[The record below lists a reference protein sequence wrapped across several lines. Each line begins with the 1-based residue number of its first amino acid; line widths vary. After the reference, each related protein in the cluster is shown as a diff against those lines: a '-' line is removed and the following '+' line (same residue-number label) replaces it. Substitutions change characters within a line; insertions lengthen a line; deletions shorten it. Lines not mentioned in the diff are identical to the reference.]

1 MSETNE
7 LREVEEL
14 KKEFFDFVEDT
25 KSISETI
32 RKNEEHIKRYEETIS
47 HLNPEN
53 IPEDLEMKKKLE
65 SKKEELIAEG
75 PDLIKSFKIRYGD
88 FEISDEDKKEK
99 TIKEMEEG
107 TIEGKATEVLQKMNK
122 KRREIERKIEKNK
135 INLEQIKLKI
145 RAHDYSDTSVNILD
159 LYKEEEKAKDEI
171 ALTEKAM
178 DECNKAIEDIK
189 AFDKKKEFEEVLK
202 NENVK
207 NTKVVRKFDDKSE
220 NIQPENTEPVS
231 EQEENIQPENTEPVN
246 AQPANTR
253 PVNAQPANT
262 EPVNAQPANTRPVNA
277 QPANTRPVNAQPANT
292 EPVNAQPANTRPVNA
307 QPANTRP
314 INTQPANAR
323 PVNAQPVERK
333 DSVTI
338 DSKTGLAVF
347 YEEIN
352 GKSNQ
357 IAAITLEEALK
368 SPRSVRRETFKYIKQ
383 YVEEKQ
389 GEKFEWKYRNFKR
402 LNPVLLKLFLKAE
415 RNDLLS
421 NYVKAAN
428 AEEDLKFEYNADM
441 ELGDSE
447 AISDKTLYRLNNQ
460 LLKDNN
466 DLGTQFEAVKHL
478 RFWHLISRIPVLNTM
493 RLPANTEGKKQDC
506 EEISKNLQAEIDKK
520 RSPLSE
526 ELQKKFPLEPAGYGF
541 GFKKKKKESV
551 KPFSNEEDRDNRDNE
566 EEQTR

>member
-122 KRREIERKIEKNK
+122 KRKEIERKIEKNK

-159 LYKEEEKAKDEI
+159 LYKEEEKARDEI

-178 DECNKAIEDIK
+178 DECDKAIEDIK

-231 EQEENIQPENTEPVN
+231 EQEENIQPENTEPVSEQEEN
-246 AQPANTR
+246 IQPE
-253 PVNAQPANT
+253 NT

-277 QPANTRPVNAQPANT
+277 QPANTRPVNP
-292 EPVNAQPANTRPVNA
+292 EPVQ
-307 QPANTRP
+307 
-314 INTQPANAR
+314 
-323 PVNAQPVERK
+323 RK

-338 DSKTGLAVF
+338 DPKTGLAVF

-368 SPRSVRRETFKYIKQ
+368 NPRSVRRETFKYIKQ

-389 GEKFEWKYRNFKR
+389 GEKFEWKYRDFRR

-421 NYVKAAN
+421 NYMKAAN
-428 AEEDLKFEYNADM
+428 AKEDLNFEYNADM
-441 ELGDSE
+441 ELGESD
-447 AISDKTLYRLNNQ
+447 AISDKILYRLNNQ

-466 DLGTQFEAVKHL
+466 DLGTQFKAVKHL

-493 RLPANTEGKKQDC
+493 RLPANTEDKKQDHKK
-506 EEISKNLQAEIDKK
+506 ISENLQAKIDDKN
-520 RSPLSE
+520 SPLSKRLKE
-526 ELQKKFPLEPAGYGF
+526 EFPIKNDFVFDFDEME
-541 GFKKKKKESV
+541 KRKESV
-551 KPFSNEEDRDNRDNE
+551 KTFSDEEDRDNE

>member
-14 KKEFFDFVEDT
+14 KKEFFGFVEDT

-159 LYKEEEKAKDEI
+159 LYKEEEKARDEI

-178 DECNKAIEDIK
+178 DECDKAIEDIK

-207 NTKVVRKFDDKSE
+207 NTKVIRTFDDREEKE
-220 NIQPENTEPVS
+220 PIKPEPTKPEPINPEPV
-231 EQEENIQPENTEPVN
+231 Q
-246 AQPANTR
+246 
-253 PVNAQPANT
+253 
-262 EPVNAQPANTRPVNA
+262 
-277 QPANTRPVNAQPANT
+277 
-292 EPVNAQPANTRPVNA
+292 
-307 QPANTRP
+307 
-314 INTQPANAR
+314 
-323 PVNAQPVERK
+323 RK

-338 DSKTGLAVF
+338 DPKTGLAVF

-368 SPRSVRRETFKYIKQ
+368 NPRSVRRETFKYIKQ

-389 GEKFEWKYRNFKR
+389 GEKFEWKYRDFRR

-421 NYVKAAN
+421 NYMKAAN
-428 AEEDLKFEYNADM
+428 AEEELNFEYNADM
-441 ELGDSE
+441 ELGESD
-447 AISDKTLYRLNNQ
+447 AISDKILYRLNNQ

-466 DLGTQFEAVKHL
+466 DLGTQFKAVKHL

-493 RLPANTEGKKQDC
+493 RLPANTEDKKQDHKK
-506 EEISKNLQAEIDKK
+506 ISENLQAKIDDKS
-520 RSPLSE
+520 SPLSKRLKE
-526 ELQKKFPLEPAGYGF
+526 EFPIKNDFVFDFDEME
-541 GFKKKKKESV
+541 KRKESV
-551 KPFSNEEDRDNRDNE
+551 KTFSDEEDRDNE
-566 EEQTR
+566 EEQTRQYK

>member
-159 LYKEEEKAKDEI
+159 LYKEEEKARDEI

-178 DECNKAIEDIK
+178 DECDKAIEDIK

-220 NIQPENTEPVS
+220 NIQPENTEPV
-231 EQEENIQPENTEPVN
+231 
-246 AQPANTR
+246 
-253 PVNAQPANT
+253 
-262 EPVNAQPANTRPVNA
+262 NAQPANTRPVNA
-277 QPANTRPVNAQPANT
+277 QPANTRPVNAQP
-292 EPVNAQPANTRPVNA
+292 
-307 QPANTRP
+307 
-314 INTQPANAR
+314 
-323 PVNAQPVERK
+323 VERK

-338 DSKTGLAVF
+338 DPKTGLAVF

-368 SPRSVRRETFKYIKQ
+368 NPRSVRRETFKYIKQ

-389 GEKFEWKYRNFKR
+389 GEKFEWKYRDFRR

-421 NYVKAAN
+421 NYIKAAN
-428 AEEDLKFEYNADM
+428 AEEDLNFEYNADM
-441 ELGDSE
+441 ELGESD
-447 AISDKTLYRLNNQ
+447 AISDKILYRLNNQ

-466 DLGTQFEAVKHL
+466 DLGTQFKAVKHL

-493 RLPANTEGKKQDC
+493 RLPANTEDKKQDHKK
-506 EEISKNLQAEIDKK
+506 ISENLQAKIDDKN
-520 RSPLSE
+520 SPLSKRLKE
-526 ELQKKFPLEPAGYGF
+526 EFPIKNDFVFDFDEME
-541 GFKKKKKESV
+541 KRKESV
-551 KPFSNEEDRDNRDNE
+551 KTFSDEEDRDNE

>member
-159 LYKEEEKAKDEI
+159 LYKEEEKARDEI

-178 DECNKAIEDIK
+178 DECDKAIEDIK

-202 NENVK
+202 NENIK
-207 NTKVVRKFDDKSE
+207 NTKVVRTFNERRKEEPTK
-220 NIQPENTEPVS
+220 PEPTKPEPTKPEPTKPEPTKPEPTKPEPTKPEPINPEPTKPEPINPEPV
-231 EQEENIQPENTEPVN
+231 Q
-246 AQPANTR
+246 
-253 PVNAQPANT
+253 
-262 EPVNAQPANTRPVNA
+262 
-277 QPANTRPVNAQPANT
+277 
-292 EPVNAQPANTRPVNA
+292 
-307 QPANTRP
+307 
-314 INTQPANAR
+314 
-323 PVNAQPVERK
+323 RK

-338 DSKTGLAVF
+338 DPKTGLAVF

-368 SPRSVRRETFKYIKQ
+368 NPRSVRRETFKYIKQ

-389 GEKFEWKYRNFKR
+389 GEKFEWKYRDFRR

-421 NYVKAAN
+421 NYMKAAN
-428 AEEDLKFEYNADM
+428 AEEELNFEYNADM
-441 ELGDSE
+441 ELGESD
-447 AISDKTLYRLNNQ
+447 AISDKILYRLNNQ

-466 DLGTQFEAVKHL
+466 DLGTQFKAVKHL

-493 RLPANTEGKKQDC
+493 RLPANTEDKKQDYKK
-506 EEISKNLQAEIDKK
+506 ISENLQAKIDDKS
-520 RSPLSE
+520 SPLSKRLQE
-526 ELQKKFPLEPAGYGF
+526 EFPIKDDFVFDFDEME
-541 GFKKKKKESV
+541 KRKESV
-551 KPFSNEEDRDNRDNE
+551 KTFSDEEDRDNE

>member
-1 MSETNE
+1 MSEINE
-7 LREVEEL
+7 LREVQDL
-14 KKEFFDFVEDT
+14 KKEFFDFIEDT

-65 SKKEELIAEG
+65 SKKEELISEA
-75 PDLIKSFKIRYGD
+75 PDLIKNFKIRYGD
-88 FEISDEDKKEK
+88 FEISDDDKKEK

-107 TIEGKATEVLQKMNK
+107 TMEGKATEVLQKMNK

-159 LYKEEEKAKDEI
+159 LYKEEEKARDEI

-178 DECNKAIEDIK
+178 DECDKAIEDIK

-220 NIQPENTEPVS
+220 NVQPENTEPVS

-246 AQPANTR
+246 EQPANARPVNEQPANARPVNVQPANAR
-253 PVNAQPANT
+253 PVNA
-262 EPVNAQPANTRPVNA
+262 
-277 QPANTRPVNAQPANT
+277 
-292 EPVNAQPANTRPVNA
+292 
-307 QPANTRP
+307 
-314 INTQPANAR
+314 QPANAR

-333 DSVTI
+333 DFVAI

-357 IAAITLEEALK
+357 IAAITLEEAFK
-368 SPRSVRRETFKYIKQ
+368 NPRSVRRETFKYIKQ
-383 YVEEKQ
+383 CVEEKQ

-421 NYVKAAN
+421 NYIKAAN
-428 AEEDLKFEYNADM
+428 AEEDLNFEYNVDM

-493 RLPANTEGKKQDC
+493 RLPANTEDKKPDYKQ
-506 EEISKNLQAEIDKK
+506 ISANLQAKINKE

-526 ELQKKFPLEPAGYGF
+526 ELKKEFPLEPAGYGF
-541 GFKKKKKESV
+541 GFKKKVSIKT
-551 KPFSNEEDRDNRDNE
+551 FSNK

>member
-75 PDLIKSFKIRYGD
+75 PDLIKNFKIRYGD

-159 LYKEEEKAKDEI
+159 LYKEEEKARDEI

-178 DECNKAIEDIK
+178 DECDKAIEDIK

-207 NTKVVRKFDDKSE
+207 NTKVIRTFDDREEKE
-220 NIQPENTEPVS
+220 PIKPEPIKPEPTKPEPTNPEPTKPEPINPEPINPEPV
-231 EQEENIQPENTEPVN
+231 Q
-246 AQPANTR
+246 
-253 PVNAQPANT
+253 
-262 EPVNAQPANTRPVNA
+262 
-277 QPANTRPVNAQPANT
+277 
-292 EPVNAQPANTRPVNA
+292 
-307 QPANTRP
+307 
-314 INTQPANAR
+314 
-323 PVNAQPVERK
+323 RK

-338 DSKTGLAVF
+338 DPKTGLAVF

-368 SPRSVRRETFKYIKQ
+368 NPRSVRRETFKYIKQ

-389 GEKFEWKYRNFKR
+389 GEKFEWKYRDFRR

-421 NYVKAAN
+421 NYMKAAN
-428 AEEDLKFEYNADM
+428 AEEELNFEYNADM
-441 ELGDSE
+441 ELGESD
-447 AISDKTLYRLNNQ
+447 AISDKILYRLNNQ

-466 DLGTQFEAVKHL
+466 DLGTQFKAVKHL

-493 RLPANTEGKKQDC
+493 RLPANTEDKKPDYKQ
-506 EEISKNLQAEIDKK
+506 ISANLQAKINKE

-526 ELQKKFPLEPAGYGF
+526 ELKKEFPLEPAGYGF
-541 GFKKKKKESV
+541 GFKKKVSIKT
-551 KPFSNEEDRDNRDNE
+551 FSNK

>member
-1 MSETNE
+1 MKQKVKG
-7 LREVEEL
+7 L
-14 KKEFFDFVEDT
+14 
-25 KSISETI
+25 
-32 RKNEEHIKRYEETIS
+32 
-47 HLNPEN
+47 
-53 IPEDLEMKKKLE
+53 LEYM
-65 SKKEELIAEG
+65 
-75 PDLIKSFKIRYGD
+75 
-88 FEISDEDKKEK
+88 
-99 TIKEMEEG
+99 
-107 TIEGKATEVLQKMNK
+107 
-122 KRREIERKIEKNK
+122 
-135 INLEQIKLKI
+135 
-145 RAHDYSDTSVNILD
+145 
-159 LYKEEEKAKDEI
+159 EKAKDE
-171 ALTEKAM
+171 LNNLREERKKLSKEK
-178 DECNKAIEDIK
+178 ENFSNKETSFYKDVELSYN
-189 AFDKKKEFEEVLK
+189 KKKEEYDAYVKLVSGKVKSKKEEILEDYHEKMDKLDKTNSKLNEDYTRIKSLK
-202 NENVK
+202 EEIYGKKAHLKWLENTIPTEGETNKPNRELLKKLRDNIADLEVETKMLNVK
-207 NTKVVRKFDDKSE
+207 IEANQAILEELVPKDKNPMSVYKELQEETKKIESLNFNNLDETKEFFESKQKSGAEQQKTEQQSMREQKQVQQKVVQQRV
-220 NIQPENTEPVS
+220 PEQKQV
-231 EQEENIQPENTEPVN
+231 EQKVVQQRVPEQKQVEQKVVQQSVPE
-246 AQPANTR
+246 QKPKPAN
-253 PVNAQPANT
+253 PQ
-262 EPVNAQPANTRPVNA
+262 
-277 QPANTRPVNAQPANT
+277 
-292 EPVNAQPANTRPVNA
+292 
-307 QPANTRP
+307 
-314 INTQPANAR
+314 
-323 PVNAQPVERK
+323 PVNAQPVQRK

-338 DSKTGLAVF
+338 DPKTGLAVF

-368 SPRSVRRETFKYIKQ
+368 NPRSVRRETFKYIKQ
-383 YVEEKQ
+383 YVEKKQ

>member
-14 KKEFFDFVEDT
+14 KKEFFGFVEDT

-159 LYKEEEKAKDEI
+159 LYKEEEKARDEI

-178 DECNKAIEDIK
+178 DECDKAIEDIK

-207 NTKVVRKFDDKSE
+207 NTKVIRTFDDREEK
-220 NIQPENTEPVS
+220 EPANS
-231 EQEENIQPENTEPVN
+231 EPVN
-246 AQPANTR
+246 S
-253 PVNAQPANT
+253 
-262 EPVNAQPANTRPVNA
+262 EPVNPEPINPEPVK
-277 QPANTRPVNAQPANT
+277 PEPTKPEPT
-292 EPVNAQPANTRPVNA
+292 KPEPIKPEPIKPEPVNPEPV
-307 QPANTRP
+307 Q
-314 INTQPANAR
+314 
-323 PVNAQPVERK
+323 RK

-338 DSKTGLAVF
+338 DPKTGLAVF

-368 SPRSVRRETFKYIKQ
+368 NPRSVRRETFKYIKQ

-389 GEKFEWKYRNFKR
+389 GEKFEWKYRDFRR

-421 NYVKAAN
+421 NYMKAAN
-428 AEEDLKFEYNADM
+428 AEEDLNFEYNADM
-441 ELGDSE
+441 ELGESD
-447 AISDKTLYRLNNQ
+447 AISDKILYRLNNQ

-466 DLGTQFEAVKHL
+466 DLGTQFKAVKHL

-493 RLPANTEGKKQDC
+493 RLPANTEDKKQDHKK
-506 EEISKNLQAEIDKK
+506 ISENLQAKIDDKS
-520 RSPLSE
+520 SPLSKRLKE
-526 ELQKKFPLEPAGYGF
+526 EFPIKNDFVFDFDEME
-541 GFKKKKKESV
+541 KRKESV
-551 KPFSNEEDRDNRDNE
+551 KTFSDEEDRDNE
-566 EEQTR
+566 EKQTR

>member
-159 LYKEEEKAKDEI
+159 LYKEEEKARDEI

-178 DECNKAIEDIK
+178 DECDKAIEDIK

-231 EQEENIQPENTEPVN
+231 EQEENIQPENTEPVSEQEEN
-246 AQPANTR
+246 IQPE
-253 PVNAQPANT
+253 NT
-262 EPVNAQPANTRPVNA
+262 EPVNAQPANTRPVN
-277 QPANTRPVNAQPANT
+277 P
-292 EPVNAQPANTRPVNA
+292 EPVQ
-307 QPANTRP
+307 
-314 INTQPANAR
+314 
-323 PVNAQPVERK
+323 RK

-338 DSKTGLAVF
+338 DPKTGLAVF

-368 SPRSVRRETFKYIKQ
+368 NPRSVRRETFKYIKQ

-389 GEKFEWKYRNFKR
+389 GEKFEWKYRDFRR

-421 NYVKAAN
+421 NYIKAAN
-428 AEEDLKFEYNADM
+428 AEEDLNFEYNADM
-441 ELGDSE
+441 ELGESD
-447 AISDKTLYRLNNQ
+447 AISDKILYRLNNQ

-466 DLGTQFEAVKHL
+466 DLGTQFKAVKHL

-493 RLPANTEGKKQDC
+493 RLPANTEDKKQDHKK
-506 EEISKNLQAEIDKK
+506 ISENLQAKIDDKN
-520 RSPLSE
+520 SPLSKRLKE
-526 ELQKKFPLEPAGYGF
+526 EFPIKNDFVFDFDEME
-541 GFKKKKKESV
+541 KRKESV
-551 KPFSNEEDRDNRDNE
+551 KTFSDEEDRDNE

>member
-14 KKEFFDFVEDT
+14 KKEFFGFVEDT

-159 LYKEEEKAKDEI
+159 LYKEEEKARDEI

-178 DECNKAIEDIK
+178 DECDKAIEDIK

-207 NTKVVRKFDDKSE
+207 NTKVIRTFDDREEKE
-220 NIQPENTEPVS
+220 PIKPEPTKPEPTKPEPTKPEPTKPEPTKPEPTKPEPTKPEPINPEPV
-231 EQEENIQPENTEPVN
+231 Q
-246 AQPANTR
+246 
-253 PVNAQPANT
+253 
-262 EPVNAQPANTRPVNA
+262 
-277 QPANTRPVNAQPANT
+277 
-292 EPVNAQPANTRPVNA
+292 
-307 QPANTRP
+307 
-314 INTQPANAR
+314 
-323 PVNAQPVERK
+323 RK

-338 DSKTGLAVF
+338 DPKTGLAVF

-368 SPRSVRRETFKYIKQ
+368 NPRSVRRETFKYIKQ

-389 GEKFEWKYRNFKR
+389 GEKFEWKYRDFRR

-421 NYVKAAN
+421 NYMKAAN
-428 AEEDLKFEYNADM
+428 AEEELNFEYNADM
-441 ELGDSE
+441 ELGESD
-447 AISDKTLYRLNNQ
+447 AISDKILYRLNNQ

-466 DLGTQFEAVKHL
+466 DLGTQFKAVKHL

-493 RLPANTEGKKQDC
+493 RLPANTEDKKQDHKK
-506 EEISKNLQAEIDKK
+506 ISENLQAKIDDKS
-520 RSPLSE
+520 SPLSKRLKE
-526 ELQKKFPLEPAGYGF
+526 EFPIKNDFVFDFDEME
-541 GFKKKKKESV
+541 KRKESV
-551 KPFSNEEDRDNRDNE
+551 KTFSDEEDRDNE
-566 EEQTR
+566 EEQTRQYK

>member
-253 PVNAQPANT
+253 PVNAQPAN
-262 EPVNAQPANTRPVNA
+262 
-277 QPANTRPVNAQPANT
+277 
-292 EPVNAQPANTRPVNA
+292 
-307 QPANTRP
+307 
-314 INTQPANAR
+314 AR

>member
-14 KKEFFDFVEDT
+14 KKEFFGFVEDT

-159 LYKEEEKAKDEI
+159 LYKEEEKARDEI

-178 DECNKAIEDIK
+178 DECDKAIEDIK

-207 NTKVVRKFDDKSE
+207 NTKVIRTFDDREEK
-220 NIQPENTEPVS
+220 EPANS
-231 EQEENIQPENTEPVN
+231 EPVN
-246 AQPANTR
+246 S
-253 PVNAQPANT
+253 
-262 EPVNAQPANTRPVNA
+262 EPVNPEPINPEPVK
-277 QPANTRPVNAQPANT
+277 PEPTKPEPT
-292 EPVNAQPANTRPVNA
+292 KPEPIKPEPTKPEPIKPEPIKPEPIKPEPIKPEPIKPEPIKPEPVNPEPVN
-307 QPANTRP
+307 PE
-314 INTQPANAR
+314 
-323 PVNAQPVERK
+323 PVQRK

-338 DSKTGLAVF
+338 DPKTGLAVF

-368 SPRSVRRETFKYIKQ
+368 NPRSVRRETFKYIKQ

-389 GEKFEWKYRNFKR
+389 GEKFEWKYRDFRR

-421 NYVKAAN
+421 NYMKAAN
-428 AEEDLKFEYNADM
+428 AEEDLNFEYNADM
-441 ELGDSE
+441 ELGESD
-447 AISDKTLYRLNNQ
+447 AISDKILYRLNNQ

-466 DLGTQFEAVKHL
+466 DLGTQFKAVKHL

-493 RLPANTEGKKQDC
+493 RLPANTEDKKQDHKK
-506 EEISKNLQAEIDKK
+506 ISENLQAKIDDKS
-520 RSPLSE
+520 SPLSKRLKE
-526 ELQKKFPLEPAGYGF
+526 EFPIKNDFVFDFDEME
-541 GFKKKKKESV
+541 KRKESV
-551 KPFSNEEDRDNRDNE
+551 KTFSDEEDRDNE
-566 EEQTR
+566 EKQTR

>member
-159 LYKEEEKAKDEI
+159 LYKEEEKARDEI

-178 DECNKAIEDIK
+178 DECDKAIEDIK

-231 EQEENIQPENTEPVN
+231 EQEENIQPENTEPVSEQEEN
-246 AQPANTR
+246 IQPE
-253 PVNAQPANT
+253 NT

-277 QPANTRPVNAQPANT
+277 QPANTRPVNAQP
-292 EPVNAQPANTRPVNA
+292 
-307 QPANTRP
+307 
-314 INTQPANAR
+314 
-323 PVNAQPVERK
+323 VERK

-338 DSKTGLAVF
+338 DPKTGLAVF

-368 SPRSVRRETFKYIKQ
+368 NPRSVRRETFKYIKQ

-389 GEKFEWKYRNFKR
+389 GEKFEWKYRDFRR

-421 NYVKAAN
+421 NYIKAAN
-428 AEEDLKFEYNADM
+428 AEEDLNFEYNADM
-441 ELGDSE
+441 ELGESD
-447 AISDKTLYRLNNQ
+447 AISDKILYRLNNQ

-466 DLGTQFEAVKHL
+466 DLGTQFKAVKHL

-493 RLPANTEGKKQDC
+493 RLPANTEDKKQDHKK
-506 EEISKNLQAEIDKK
+506 ISENLQAKIDDKN
-520 RSPLSE
+520 SPLSKRLKE
-526 ELQKKFPLEPAGYGF
+526 EFPIKNDFVFDFDME
-541 GFKKKKKESV
+541 KRKESV
-551 KPFSNEEDRDNRDNE
+551 KTFSDEEDRDNE

>member
-159 LYKEEEKAKDEI
+159 LYKEEEKARDEI

-178 DECNKAIEDIK
+178 DECDKAIEDIK

-207 NTKVVRKFDDKSE
+207 NTKVIRTFDDREEKE
-220 NIQPENTEPVS
+220 PIKPEPTKPEPIKPEPIKPEPTKPEPTKPEPTKPEPTKPEPTKPEPTKPEPTKPEPTKPEPTKPEPTKPEPTKPEPIKPEPTKPEPIKPEPINPEPV
-231 EQEENIQPENTEPVN
+231 Q
-246 AQPANTR
+246 
-253 PVNAQPANT
+253 
-262 EPVNAQPANTRPVNA
+262 
-277 QPANTRPVNAQPANT
+277 
-292 EPVNAQPANTRPVNA
+292 
-307 QPANTRP
+307 
-314 INTQPANAR
+314 
-323 PVNAQPVERK
+323 RK

-338 DSKTGLAVF
+338 DPKTGLAVF

-368 SPRSVRRETFKYIKQ
+368 NPRSVRRETFKYIKQ

-389 GEKFEWKYRNFKR
+389 GEKFEWKYRDFRR

-421 NYVKAAN
+421 NYMKAAN
-428 AEEDLKFEYNADM
+428 AEEELNFEYNADM
-441 ELGDSE
+441 ELGESD
-447 AISDKTLYRLNNQ
+447 AISDKILYRLNNQ

-466 DLGTQFEAVKHL
+466 DLGTQFKAVKHL

-493 RLPANTEGKKQDC
+493 RLPANTEDKKQDHKK
-506 EEISKNLQAEIDKK
+506 ISKNLQAKIDDKN
-520 RSPLSE
+520 SPLSKRLKE
-526 ELQKKFPLEPAGYGF
+526 EFPIKNDFVFDFDEME
-541 GFKKKKKESV
+541 KRKESV
-551 KPFSNEEDRDNRDNE
+551 KTFSDEEDRDNE

>member
-159 LYKEEEKAKDEI
+159 LYKEEEKARDEI

-178 DECNKAIEDIK
+178 DECDKAIEDIK

-207 NTKVVRKFDDKSE
+207 NTKVIRTFDDREEKE
-220 NIQPENTEPVS
+220 PIKPEPTKPEPTKPEPINPEPV
-231 EQEENIQPENTEPVN
+231 Q
-246 AQPANTR
+246 
-253 PVNAQPANT
+253 
-262 EPVNAQPANTRPVNA
+262 
-277 QPANTRPVNAQPANT
+277 
-292 EPVNAQPANTRPVNA
+292 
-307 QPANTRP
+307 
-314 INTQPANAR
+314 
-323 PVNAQPVERK
+323 RK

-338 DSKTGLAVF
+338 DPKTGLAVF

-368 SPRSVRRETFKYIKQ
+368 NPRSVRRETFKYIKQ

-389 GEKFEWKYRNFKR
+389 GEKFEWKYRDFRR

-421 NYVKAAN
+421 NYMKAAN
-428 AEEDLKFEYNADM
+428 AEEELNFEYNADM
-441 ELGDSE
+441 ELGESD
-447 AISDKTLYRLNNQ
+447 AISDKILYRLNNQ

-466 DLGTQFEAVKHL
+466 DLGTQFKAVKHL

-493 RLPANTEGKKQDC
+493 RLPANTEDKKQDHKK
-506 EEISKNLQAEIDKK
+506 ISENLQAKIDDKS
-520 RSPLSE
+520 SPLSKRLKE
-526 ELQKKFPLEPAGYGF
+526 EFPIKNDFVFDFDEME
-541 GFKKKKKESV
+541 KRKESV
-551 KPFSNEEDRDNRDNE
+551 KTFSDEEDRDNE
-566 EEQTR
+566 EEQTRQYK

>member
-14 KKEFFDFVEDT
+14 KKEFFGFVEDT

-159 LYKEEEKAKDEI
+159 LYKEEEKARDEI

-178 DECNKAIEDIK
+178 DECDKAIEDIK

-207 NTKVVRKFDDKSE
+207 NTKVIRTFDDR
-220 NIQPENTEPVS
+220 
-231 EQEENIQPENTEPVN
+231 EEKEPVN
-246 AQPANTR
+246 S
-253 PVNAQPANT
+253 
-262 EPVNAQPANTRPVNA
+262 EPVNPEPINP
-277 QPANTRPVNAQPANT
+277 
-292 EPVNAQPANTRPVNA
+292 EPVNPEPINSEPVN
-307 QPANTRP
+307 PEP
-314 INTQPANAR
+314 INPEPVKPEPTKPEPTKPEPIKPEPTKPEPIKPEPTKPEPIKPE
-323 PVNAQPVERK
+323 PVNPEPVQRK

-338 DSKTGLAVF
+338 DPKTGLAVF

-368 SPRSVRRETFKYIKQ
+368 NPRSVRRETFKYIKQ

-389 GEKFEWKYRNFKR
+389 GEKFEWKYRDFRR

-421 NYVKAAN
+421 NYMKAAN
-428 AEEDLKFEYNADM
+428 AEEDLNFEYNADM
-441 ELGDSE
+441 ELGESD
-447 AISDKTLYRLNNQ
+447 AISDKILYRLNNQ

-466 DLGTQFEAVKHL
+466 DLGTQFKAVKHL

-493 RLPANTEGKKQDC
+493 RLPANTEDKKQDHKK
-506 EEISKNLQAEIDKK
+506 ISENLQAKIDDKS
-520 RSPLSE
+520 SPLSKRLKE
-526 ELQKKFPLEPAGYGF
+526 EFPIKNDFVFDFDEME
-541 GFKKKKKESV
+541 KRKESV
-551 KPFSNEEDRDNRDNE
+551 KTFSDEEDKDNE
-566 EEQTR
+566 EKQTR

>member
-14 KKEFFDFVEDT
+14 KKEFFGFVEDT

-159 LYKEEEKAKDEI
+159 LYKEEEKARDEI

-178 DECNKAIEDIK
+178 DECDKAIEDIK

-207 NTKVVRKFDDKSE
+207 NTKVIRTFDDREEK
-220 NIQPENTEPVS
+220 EPANS
-231 EQEENIQPENTEPVN
+231 EPVN
-246 AQPANTR
+246 SEPANS
-253 PVNAQPANT
+253 
-262 EPVNAQPANTRPVNA
+262 EPVNS
-277 QPANTRPVNAQPANT
+277 
-292 EPVNAQPANTRPVNA
+292 EPVNSEPVN
-307 QPANTRP
+307 PEP
-314 INTQPANAR
+314 INSEPVKPEPTKPEPTNPEPINPEPINPEPINPEPINPEPIKPE
-323 PVNAQPVERK
+323 PVNPEPIQRK

-338 DSKTGLAVF
+338 DPKTGLAVF

-368 SPRSVRRETFKYIKQ
+368 NPRSVRRETFKYIKQ

-389 GEKFEWKYRNFKR
+389 GEKFEWKYRDFRR

-421 NYVKAAN
+421 NYMKAAN
-428 AEEDLKFEYNADM
+428 AEEDLNFEYNADM
-441 ELGDSE
+441 ELGESD
-447 AISDKTLYRLNNQ
+447 AISDKILYRLNNQ

-466 DLGTQFEAVKHL
+466 DLGTQFKAVKHL

-493 RLPANTEGKKQDC
+493 RLPANTEDKKQDHKK
-506 EEISKNLQAEIDKK
+506 ISENLQAKIDDKN
-520 RSPLSE
+520 SPLSKRLKE
-526 ELQKKFPLEPAGYGF
+526 EFPIKNDFVFDFDEME
-541 GFKKKKKESV
+541 KRKKESV
-551 KPFSNEEDRDNRDNE
+551 KTFSDEEDRDNK

>member
-75 PDLIKSFKIRYGD
+75 PDLIKNFKIRYGD

-159 LYKEEEKAKDEI
+159 LYKEEEKARDEI

-178 DECNKAIEDIK
+178 DECDKAIEDIK

-207 NTKVVRKFDDKSE
+207 NTKVIRTFDDR
-220 NIQPENTEPVS
+220 
-231 EQEENIQPENTEPVN
+231 EEKEPVN
-246 AQPANTR
+246 S
-253 PVNAQPANT
+253 
-262 EPVNAQPANTRPVNA
+262 EPVNPEPINP
-277 QPANTRPVNAQPANT
+277 
-292 EPVNAQPANTRPVNA
+292 EPVNPEPIKPEPTKPEPIKPEPIKPEPTKPEPTNPEPTKPE
-307 QPANTRP
+307 P
-314 INTQPANAR
+314 INPEPINPE
-323 PVNAQPVERK
+323 PVQRK

-338 DSKTGLAVF
+338 DPKTGLAVF

-368 SPRSVRRETFKYIKQ
+368 NPRSVRRETFKYIKQ

-389 GEKFEWKYRNFKR
+389 GEKFEWKYRDFRR

-421 NYVKAAN
+421 NYMKAAN
-428 AEEDLKFEYNADM
+428 AEEELNFEYNADM
-441 ELGDSE
+441 ELGESD
-447 AISDKTLYRLNNQ
+447 AISDKILYRLNNQ

-466 DLGTQFEAVKHL
+466 DLGTQFKAVKHL

-493 RLPANTEGKKQDC
+493 RLPANTEDKKPDYKQ
-506 EEISKNLQAEIDKK
+506 ISANLQAKINKE

-526 ELQKKFPLEPAGYGF
+526 ELKKEFPLEPAGYGF
-541 GFKKKKKESV
+541 GFKKKVSIKT
-551 KPFSNEEDRDNRDNE
+551 FSNK

>member
-122 KRREIERKIEKNK
+122 KRKEIERKIEKNK

-159 LYKEEEKAKDEI
+159 LYKEEEKARDEI

-178 DECNKAIEDIK
+178 DECDKAIEDIK

-231 EQEENIQPENTEPVN
+231 EQEENIQPENTEPVSEQEEN
-246 AQPANTR
+246 IQPE
-253 PVNAQPANT
+253 NT

-277 QPANTRPVNAQPANT
+277 QPANTRPVNAQP
-292 EPVNAQPANTRPVNA
+292 
-307 QPANTRP
+307 
-314 INTQPANAR
+314 
-323 PVNAQPVERK
+323 VERK

-338 DSKTGLAVF
+338 DPKTGLAVF

-368 SPRSVRRETFKYIKQ
+368 NPRSVRRETFKYIKQ

-389 GEKFEWKYRNFKR
+389 GEKFEWKYRDFRR

-421 NYVKAAN
+421 NYMKAAN
-428 AEEDLKFEYNADM
+428 AKEDLNFEYNADM
-441 ELGDSE
+441 ELGESD
-447 AISDKTLYRLNNQ
+447 AISDKILYRLNNQ

-466 DLGTQFEAVKHL
+466 DLGTQFKAVKHL

-493 RLPANTEGKKQDC
+493 RLPANTEDKKQDHKK
-506 EEISKNLQAEIDKK
+506 ISENLQAKIDDKN
-520 RSPLSE
+520 SPLSKRLKE
-526 ELQKKFPLEPAGYGF
+526 EFPIKNDFVFDFDEME
-541 GFKKKKKESV
+541 KRKESV
-551 KPFSNEEDRDNRDNE
+551 KTFSDEEDRDNE

>member
-75 PDLIKSFKIRYGD
+75 PDLIKNFKIRYGD

-159 LYKEEEKAKDEI
+159 LYKEEEKARDEI

-178 DECNKAIEDIK
+178 DECDKAIEDIK

-207 NTKVVRKFDDKSE
+207 NTKVIRTFDDREEKE
-220 NIQPENTEPVS
+220 PIKPEPIKPEPTKPEPIKPEPIKPEPTKPEPTNPEPTKPEPINPEPINPEPV
-231 EQEENIQPENTEPVN
+231 Q
-246 AQPANTR
+246 
-253 PVNAQPANT
+253 
-262 EPVNAQPANTRPVNA
+262 
-277 QPANTRPVNAQPANT
+277 
-292 EPVNAQPANTRPVNA
+292 
-307 QPANTRP
+307 
-314 INTQPANAR
+314 
-323 PVNAQPVERK
+323 RK

-338 DSKTGLAVF
+338 DPKTGLAVF

-368 SPRSVRRETFKYIKQ
+368 NPRSVRRETFKYIKQ

-389 GEKFEWKYRNFKR
+389 GEKFEWKYRDFRR

-421 NYVKAAN
+421 NYMKAAN
-428 AEEDLKFEYNADM
+428 AEEELNFEYNADM
-441 ELGDSE
+441 ELGESD
-447 AISDKTLYRLNNQ
+447 AISDKILYRLNNQ

-466 DLGTQFEAVKHL
+466 DLGTQFKAVKHL

-493 RLPANTEGKKQDC
+493 RLPANTEDKKQDHKK
-506 EEISKNLQAEIDKK
+506 ISENLQAKIDDKN
-520 RSPLSE
+520 SPLSKRLKE
-526 ELQKKFPLEPAGYGF
+526 EFPIKNDFVFDFDEME
-541 GFKKKKKESV
+541 KRKESV
-551 KPFSNEEDRDNRDNE
+551 KTFSDEEDRDNE

>member
-159 LYKEEEKAKDEI
+159 LYKEEEKARDEI

-178 DECNKAIEDIK
+178 DECDKAIEDIK

-207 NTKVVRKFDDKSE
+207 NTKVIRTFDDREEKE
-220 NIQPENTEPVS
+220 PTKPEPTKPEPTKPEPIKPEPTKPEPIKPEPTKPEPTKPEPINPEPANPQPVNPEPV
-231 EQEENIQPENTEPVN
+231 Q
-246 AQPANTR
+246 
-253 PVNAQPANT
+253 
-262 EPVNAQPANTRPVNA
+262 
-277 QPANTRPVNAQPANT
+277 
-292 EPVNAQPANTRPVNA
+292 
-307 QPANTRP
+307 
-314 INTQPANAR
+314 
-323 PVNAQPVERK
+323 RK
-333 DSVTI
+333 DFVAI

-357 IAAITLEEALK
+357 IAAITLEEAFK
-368 SPRSVRRETFKYIKQ
+368 NPRSVRRETFKYIKQ
-383 YVEEKQ
+383 CVEEKQ

-421 NYVKAAN
+421 NYIKAAN
-428 AEEDLKFEYNADM
+428 AEEDLNFEYNVDM

-493 RLPANTEGKKQDC
+493 RLPANTEDKKPDYKQ
-506 EEISKNLQAEIDKK
+506 ISANLQAKINKE

-526 ELQKKFPLEPAGYGF
+526 ELKKEFPLEPAGYGF
-541 GFKKKKKESV
+541 GFKKKVSIKT
-551 KPFSNEEDRDNRDNE
+551 FSNK

>member
-122 KRREIERKIEKNK
+122 KRKEIERKIEKNK

-159 LYKEEEKAKDEI
+159 LYKEEEKARDEI

-178 DECNKAIEDIK
+178 DECDKAIEDIK

-253 PVNAQPANT
+253 PVNP
-262 EPVNAQPANTRPVNA
+262 EPVQ
-277 QPANTRPVNAQPANT
+277 
-292 EPVNAQPANTRPVNA
+292 
-307 QPANTRP
+307 
-314 INTQPANAR
+314 
-323 PVNAQPVERK
+323 RK

-338 DSKTGLAVF
+338 DPKTGLAVF

-368 SPRSVRRETFKYIKQ
+368 NPRSVRRETFKYIKQ

-389 GEKFEWKYRNFKR
+389 GEKFEWKYRDFRR

-421 NYVKAAN
+421 NYMKAAN
-428 AEEDLKFEYNADM
+428 AKEDLNFEYNADM
-441 ELGDSE
+441 ELGESD
-447 AISDKTLYRLNNQ
+447 AISDKILYRLNNQ

-466 DLGTQFEAVKHL
+466 DLGTQFKAVKHL

-493 RLPANTEGKKQDC
+493 RLPANTEDKKQDHKK
-506 EEISKNLQAEIDKK
+506 ISENLQAKIDDKN
-520 RSPLSE
+520 SPLSKRLKE
-526 ELQKKFPLEPAGYGF
+526 EFPIKNDFVFDFDEME
-541 GFKKKKKESV
+541 KRKESV
-551 KPFSNEEDRDNRDNE
+551 KTFSDEEDRDNE

>member
-1 MSETNE
+1 MSVILGGKNMSETNE

-159 LYKEEEKAKDEI
+159 LYKEEEKARDEI

-178 DECNKAIEDIK
+178 DECDKAIEDIK

-253 PVNAQPANT
+253 PVNAQPAN
-262 EPVNAQPANTRPVNA
+262 ARPVNA
-277 QPANTRPVNAQPANT
+277 QPANTRPVNA
-292 EPVNAQPANTRPVNA
+292 
-307 QPANTRP
+307 
-314 INTQPANAR
+314 QPANAR

-506 EEISKNLQAEIDKK
+506 EEISKNLQAKIDDK
-520 RSPLSE
+520 RSRLSE
-526 ELQKKFPLEPAGYGF
+526 KLKEEFPIKNDFVFDFDKRG
-541 GFKKKKKESV
+541 KESV
-551 KPFSNEEDRDNRDNE
+551 KTFRDNG
-566 EEQTR
+566 EEQTK

>member
-159 LYKEEEKAKDEI
+159 LYKEEEKARDEI

-178 DECNKAIEDIK
+178 DECDKAIEDIK

-207 NTKVVRKFDDKSE
+207 NTKVIRTFDDREEK
-220 NIQPENTEPVS
+220 EPANS
-231 EQEENIQPENTEPVN
+231 EPVN
-246 AQPANTR
+246 SEPANSE
-253 PVNAQPANT
+253 PANS
-262 EPVNAQPANTRPVNA
+262 EPVNS
-277 QPANTRPVNAQPANT
+277 
-292 EPVNAQPANTRPVNA
+292 EPVNPEPINSEPVKPEPTKPEPTKPEPIKPEPIKPEPTKPEPIKPEPVN
-307 QPANTRP
+307 PEPTKPEP
-314 INTQPANAR
+314 IKPE
-323 PVNAQPVERK
+323 PVNPEPVQRK

-338 DSKTGLAVF
+338 DPKTGLAVF

-368 SPRSVRRETFKYIKQ
+368 NPRSVRRETFKYIKQ

-389 GEKFEWKYRNFKR
+389 GEKFEWKYRDFRR

-421 NYVKAAN
+421 NYMKAAN
-428 AEEDLKFEYNADM
+428 AEEDLNFEYNADM
-441 ELGDSE
+441 ELGESD
-447 AISDKTLYRLNNQ
+447 AISDKILYRLNNQ

-466 DLGTQFEAVKHL
+466 DLGTQFKAVKHL

-493 RLPANTEGKKQDC
+493 RLPENTEDKKQDHKK
-506 EEISKNLQAEIDKK
+506 ISENLQAKIDDKS
-520 RSPLSE
+520 SPLSKRLKE
-526 ELQKKFPLEPAGYGF
+526 EFPIKNDFVFDFDEME
-541 GFKKKKKESV
+541 KRKESV
-551 KPFSNEEDRDNRDNE
+551 KTFSDE